1 MKVAQHSFVPG
12 DVFRLS
18 DIDIEVYSKP
28 YSDFAAEPMSV
39 IPDLLMLDDVFVIIA
54 MQFSRDAYDA
64 FVSTGDTTGW
74 LWAIEHHLRVGN
86 IKKIM

>member
-18 DIDIEVYSKP
+18 DTDMEVYSKP
-28 YSDFAAEPMSV
+28 YSDFAAESVSV
-39 IPDLLMLDDVFVIIA
+39 IPNLLMLGDVCIIIA
-54 MQFSRDAYDA
+54 MQFSRDSYDA
-64 FVSTGDTTGW
+64 FISSGDITGW
-74 LWAIEHHLRVGN
+74 LWAIEHHLRAGN